1 MDETLSGLGAAR
13 CALIRDAIARPPE
26 RWLMVDG
33 RSAGRNAAVVFCTVA
48 RARSSQR
55 YTASTPDFGLSQRSN
70 PMSNAPTPQ
79 SVTLHQ
85 GSRVLEVG
93 YSDGQTFRLPFE
105 LLRVYSPSAEVQG
118 HGPGQEVLQTGKRD
132 VEIVDLTPVG
142 HYALQPKFSDGH
154 DTGIFSWAYLYD
166 LGSQQQVHWDR
177 YLRRLAEAGVDRDAP
192 MVSGAASACGH
203 VH

>member
-1 MDETLSGLGAAR
+1 M
-13 CALIRDAIARPPE
+13 
-26 RWLMVDG
+26 
-33 RSAGRNAAVVFCTVA
+33 
-48 RARSSQR
+48 SS
-55 YTASTPDFGLSQRSN
+55 
-70 PMSNAPTPQ
+70 APTPL

-118 HGPGQEVLQTGKRD
+118 HGPGQEVLQTGKRE

-166 LGSQQQVHWDR
+166 LGHRQQEHWNA
-177 YLRRLAEAGVDRDAP
+177 YLRRLADAGVDRDAP
-192 MVSGAASACGH
+192 MAASGGAAACGH